1 MKIGL
6 KGKSVIGVFI
16 LCMIILGAAWMG
28 AALLM
33 DRSSNK
39 VEKALM
45 KENLNRVSY
54 AISAEINSL
63 SNYCRDW
70 AWWDDS
76 YEFLATR
83 NELFIESNL
92 TDDVLVN
99 LDLDILIYIDNE
111 GKIFKSFCSENTEA
125 AQVCFTD
132 PNCVGAK
139 LIRECG
145 DDGATGL
152 VRISHKILMVSMQKV
167 LTSRIDGISRGTL
180 VMGRFFGDTAIKRL
194 GDELLLNL
202 SFSDLNGHIPDDVFF
217 KPVKY
222 EDTSI
227 EGFKIINDLLGQP
240 LVLLRLEMNRDAHQ
254 IGSSMTWIFVAFFF
268 GTLFLLGVAVSFLVN
283 FNFVSRVKMLQAQL
297 KGEYFTGP
305 ERRHVLLSGDDE
317 LTDLSVS
324 INDTL
329 DLLQEE
335 KEKAETANRV
345 KTEFLANMSHEI
357 RTPMHSILGMV
368 ELLKE
373 TKLDDEQRY
382 FLNITGTAGESL
394 LEVINDVLEISKI
407 EAGYLD
413 IERHE
418 FILHEMVQRTVKMF
432 EADAA
437 KKELIL
443 NCIISVDV
451 PDKVFGDPT
460 RIRQV
465 LTNLI
470 SNAIKFTMKGN
481 IDVLL
486 SMAEGQVM
494 FSVRDHGIGIPSEKL
509 GAIFE
514 SFTQA
519 DSSTSRKYGGT
530 GLGLPISRKLVK
542 MMGGELSVESTIG
555 IGSNFT
561 FYVRLG

>member
-16 LCMIILGAAWMG
+16 LCTIILGAAWMG

-33 DRSSNK
+33 DRSSNEIEK
-39 VEKALM
+39 VLM
-45 KENLNRVSY
+45 KENLNRVLY
-54 AISAEINSL
+54 AISAETKSLENS
-63 SNYCRDW
+63 CRDW
-70 AWWDDS
+70 AWWNES
-76 YEFLATR
+76 YVFMEKHS
-83 NELFIESNL
+83 EQFIESNL
-92 TDDVLVN
+92 TDQALVTLN
-99 LDLDILIYIDNE
+99 LDILIFIDNE
-111 GKIFKSFCSENTEA
+111 GKIYKSHCTEDTEA
-125 AQVCFTD
+125 IQTCFVEPD
-132 PNCVGAK
+132 CVGAK

-145 DDGATGL
+145 GAGVTGL
-152 VRISHKILMVSMQKV
+152 VRMSHKILMLSMQKIV
-167 LTSRIDGISRGTL
+167 TSKVDGAPRGTL
-180 VMGRFFGDTAIKRL
+180 IMGRFFGDAAIKRL
-194 GDELLLNL
+194 GDELHMNL
-202 SFSDLNGHIPDDVFF
+202 SFSDFNGNISDDVFF

-222 EDTSI
+222 DDTTI
-227 EGFKIINDLLGQP
+227 EGFKVINDLLGNP
-240 LVLLRLEMNRDAHQ
+240 LVLLRLEMNRDAHE
-254 IGSSMTWIFVAFFF
+254 IGSSMTWIFVAFFV
-268 GTLFLLGVAVSFLVN
+268 GTLFLIGVATSFLVN
-283 FNFVSRVKMLQAQL
+283 LNFVSRVKMLQAQL
-297 KGEYFTGP
+297 RGEFFIGP

-324 INDTL
+324 INETL

-373 TKLDDEQRY
+373 TELDEEQRD

-407 EAGYLD
+407 EAGHLD

-418 FILHEMVQRTVKMF
+418 FILHEMVQRTVAMF

-437 KKELIL
+437 KKELVV
-443 NCIISVDV
+443 NCILSDDV

-486 SMAEGQVM
+486 SMAEGEVM
-494 FSVRDHGIGIPSEKL
+494 FSVRDHGIGIPPEKL

-542 MMGGELSVESTIG
+542 MMGGELSVESTVG